1 MNPLSTIFAV
11 AWKELN
17 LIIRDRGNLVL
28 MLLLPL
34 LLSSVQSAANL
45 STREEGEAAILLH
58 IGLVNEDTGEF
69 GRQTAN
75 AITDIDELDVQLFG
89 TLEKAEALVARG
101 ELSAV
106 IHFPVTFSEDINAH
120 RQTGVEVIVDPA
132 QPESASI
139 VTGIMNQ
146 VVDEV
151 TIWGEVGYGIR
162 TMFDASGL
170 LENASDEERRGLEA
184 MNLGVIMTR
193 LGEMRSNPLIGVISE
208 DLEGVQTE
216 DWFASFMAFIFAGY
230 VAMFIFFIVP
240 LSAESIMQ
248 ERESG
253 TLRRLIAAPIAPGS
267 VIGGKL
273 LAYMVIPCVQAVL
286 IFGLASIV
294 FDIPLGNSPL
304 ALVLVTIVAAI
315 SAAAF
320 GLMIASLVKTS
331 SQASNMGV
339 AAGFILAIVGGVV
352 PIGSHPFSRTEGFI
366 SIIARLTPQ
375 AHALEGYLRVMAD
388 GEGFMAVLPEA
399 GILLAFAAIFLLI
412 AIRRFRYD

>member
-1 MNPLSTIFAV
+1 MNILSTMLAV
-11 AWKELN
+11 AWKELK
-17 LIIRDRGNLVL
+17 IIVRDRGNLVL

-34 LLSSVQSAANL
+34 LLSSIQSAANL
-45 STREEGEAAILLH
+45 SMRQEGEASILLH
-58 IGLVNEDTGEF
+58 VGLVNEDPGDF
-69 GRQTAN
+69 GRETVN
-75 AITDIDELDVQLFG
+75 AITAIDELDVQLFG
-89 TLEKAEALVARG
+89 ILEKAEALVARG
-101 ELSAV
+101 ELAAV
-106 IHFPVTFSEDINAH
+106 IHFPATFSEDISAH
-120 RQTGVEVIVDPA
+120 RQTKVDVIVDPA

-170 LENASDEERRGLEA
+170 LQNASEEERRGLEA

-193 LGEMRSNPLIGVISE
+193 LGEMRSNPLIEVSSE
-208 DLEGVQTE
+208 DLEGAQTE
-216 DWFASFMAFIFAGY
+216 DWFSAFMAYIFAGY

-253 TLRRLIAAPIAPGS
+253 TLRRLIAAPIAPNV

-273 LAYMVIPCVQAVL
+273 LAYMIIPCVQAVL
-286 IFGLASIV
+286 IFGLASIA

-304 ALVLVTIVAAI
+304 ALAVVTIVAAI
-315 SAAAF
+315 TAAAF

-339 AAGFILAIVGGVV
+339 AAGFILAIIGGAV
-352 PIGSHPFSRTEGFI
+352 PIGGQPFSRMEGFI

-375 AHALEGYLRVMAD
+375 AHALEGYLRVMAG
-388 GEGFMAVLPEA
+388 GEGLAAVLPEA
-399 GILLAFAAIFLLI
+399 GILLAFTAVFLLI